1 MSLRVIAGRA
11 RGRRLKA
18 VPGRGTRPIM
28 DRVKEALFSII
39 GADIRSAA
47 FLDLFAGT
55 GSVGIE
61 ALSRGASHALF
72 VETDRAALGT
82 IRENLRRAQLTDKAR
97 VVRRSAFAIL
107 DDAPDKHYDFIFV
120 APPQYRGMW
129 LKTLRSLEEN
139 PAWQDPA
146 CLVIVQIDP
155 KEFEPELDFV
165 RLQLVDQRAYGRTML
180 LFWRFASQSTQP
192 RTVSLPA
199 RPVHDRCFSR

>member
-1 MSLRVIAGRA
+1 MSLRVIAGSA

-18 VPGRGTRPIM
+18 VPGDSTRPIM

-39 GADIRSAA
+39 GTQIRDAN

-82 IRENLRRAQLTDKAR
+82 IRANLERTKLADKAR
-97 VVRRSAFAIL
+97 VIRRSAFSVL

-120 APPQYRGMW
+120 APPQYRGLW
-129 LKTLRSLEEN
+129 LKTLRALEKNEN
-139 PAWQDPA
+139 WHNAA
-146 CLVIVQIDP
+146 CQIIVQIDP
-155 KEFEPELDFV
+155 EELEPDLSFV
-165 RLQLVDQRAYGRTML
+165 QLQQVDQRRYGRTML
-180 LFWRFASQSTQP
+180 LFWQ
-192 RTVSLPA
+192 
-199 RPVHDRCFSR
+199 FSD

>member
-1 MSLRVIAGRA
+1 MSLRVIAGSA

-18 VPGRGTRPIM
+18 VPGDSTRPIM

-39 GADIRSAA
+39 GAQIRDAN

-82 IRENLRRAQLTDKAR
+82 IRANLERTKLAGKAR
-97 VVRRSAFAIL
+97 VIRHSAFAVL
-107 DDAPDKHYDFIFV
+107 DDAPDRQYDFIFA

-129 LKTLRSLEEN
+129 LKTLRTLEKN
-139 PAWQDPA
+139 AAWHNAA
-146 CLVIVQIDP
+146 CQIIVQIDP
-155 KEFEPELDFV
+155 QELEPDLSFV
-165 RLQLVDQRAYGRTML
+165 RLQQVDQREYGRTML
-180 LFWRFASQSTQP
+180 LFWRFAGRFQP
-192 RTVSLPA
+192 RTTQ
-199 RPVHDRCFSR
+199 